1 MSLDIIEVRTL
12 LFDCLSCVSDEL
24 CLLVRELGVSSQVL
38 QFQRMKG
45 VLERP
50 LAFVDVVK
58 MRQHRLR
65 TAVMCSYGMRI
76 GVFGLGR
83 NSGQLHAKFK
93 CLHVSTNLQIDL
105 LSVFLVSPG
114 NHGATVQ

>member
-1 MSLDIIEVRTL
+1 MSLDIIEARTF

-65 TAVMCSYGMRI
+65 TAVMCSYGMWI
-76 GVFGLGR
+76 GVFGLAR

-93 CLHVSTNLQIDL
+93 CFAREHEPSN
-105 LSVFLVSPG
+105 
-114 NHGATVQ
+114 